1 MDENYK
7 IIITTTLT
15 ILDVRFELKLKESG
29 VVNKI
34 KPEVLSEILNILDQS
49 MNETE
54 QQMHEFYEQ
63 REKGENK
70 DA

>member
-1 MDENYK
+1 MNENYK
-7 IIITTTLT
+7 LIITTTLT
-15 ILDVRFELKLKESG
+15 VLDVRFELKLKESG

-54 QQMHEFYEQ
+54 QQMHELYES
-63 REKGENK
+63 REEGDKK